1 LLFYL
6 TLKHHFRRI
15 GAMETKILFEMT
27 LGRKL
32 AFISE
37 KSIGIYKRFNQGLFE
52 KKPFAR
58 TIALKKIISHLRR
71 SRGQDNQD
79 KAMGK
84 IVLARLNEQ
93 MLRENS
99 SNY

>member
-1 LLFYL
+1 
-6 TLKHHFRRI
+6 
-15 GAMETKILFEMT
+15 MERKILFEMT
-27 LGRKL
+27 MGRKL
-32 AFISE
+32 DFMSKKAM
-37 KSIGIYKRFNQGLFE
+37 GIYKRFTRRFIGKKLF
-52 KKPFAR
+52 
-58 TIALKKIISHLRR
+58 TQMIALKKIISRLRP
-71 SRGQDNQD
+71 SQGQDNQD